1 MRMKFLKNNKGFTLI
16 EMISVILVLGIIS
29 AVAVPMFDRSTID
42 LSMTANT
49 IQTDIQYA
57 QELAMTRGQQT
68 SGNEI
73 GILFSN
79 NTASY
84 TLPTDPSGVWPAE
97 IRTLPQGVTITST
110 TADVRFNQHGETL
123 TATTWTITITA
134 GGTSR
139 TVTVDAYTGRATVS

>member
-1 MRMKFLKNNKGFTLI
+1 
-16 EMISVILVLGIIS
+16 
-29 AVAVPMFDRSTID
+29 
-42 LSMTANT
+42 MTANT